1 MLLAV
6 RISSDGCTC
15 EVWRAF
21 KKLELLLCS
30 PNFPRASITRY
41 THAKHEPIFKFVSFL
56 NGDPILYRSLFP
68 APNVFQIPH
77 SLSLDENNGRLF
89 VADREN
95 SRVLVFETHQGKLL
109 REIKDFG
116 ERVFAVHYHPEQGNH
131 DTFWV
136 LLTGSFQMKL
146 QFAKHEIR
154 K

>member
-1 MLLAV
+1 MEPNAGASPANTIIIRLHLFSFLLFLPL
-6 RISSDGCTC
+6 
-15 EVWRAF
+15 AF
-21 KKLELLLCS
+21 KVE
-30 PNFPRASITRY
+30 
-41 THAKHEPIFKFVSFL
+41 FVSFL
-56 NGDPILYRSLFP
+56 NGDPILYRFLFP

-109 REIKDFG
+109 GEIKDFG
-116 ERVFAVHYHPEQGNH
+116 ERVFAVHYHPEQGNL

-146 QFAKHEIR
+146 KFPDHKIR